1 MDMIFPLKTN
11 ERSKKRKTRLYPF
24 DIMALRSLTERRK
37 EQTPVPHKDTEALA
51 PARAVNL
58 EATLAKQM

>member
-1 MDMIFPLKTN
+1 MDMIFPLKKT
-11 ERSKKRKTRLYPF
+11 ERSKKRKPF
-24 DIMALRSLTERRK
+24 DVTALRPLTEIRK

-51 PARAVNL
+51 PACAVNL

>member
-1 MDMIFPLKTN
+1 MDMIFPLKKN
-11 ERSKKRKTRLYPF
+11 ERSQKRNPF
-24 DIMALRSLTERRK
+24 DVTVLRSLTEIRK
-37 EQTPVPHKDTEALA
+37 EQTPVPQKDTEALA